1 VTVWGEKSV
10 IYPVTSWKSMFGE
23 RLTLSGTSAAAFEI
37 IRYARVPN
45 SFRSVSELA
54 SSIAIIWLRKIAQK

>member
-1 VTVWGEKSV
+1 MTVRGRKSV
-10 IYPVTSWKSMFGE
+10 IRPVKPWRSMLDE
-23 RLTLSGTSAAAFEI
+23 RLTASGTSAAAFEI

-54 SSIAIIWLRKIAQK
+54 SSIAIMWLRKIAQK